1 MIDLHAHTNCSDGK
15 DSPTELVEN
24 AKKQGLSVIA
34 ITDHDTTSGWTEALI
49 AARSQRI
56 GLVPGIEVSTRAIT
70 PSGRG
75 VSVHMLAYLP
85 DPENPALKNAL
96 ALTRESRVL
105 RAREMVSR
113 LEADYPI
120 SWELVIA
127 QLPEGSTI
135 GRPALADA
143 LVQAGV
149 VPDRSAAFESILHR
163 DSKYYVSEK
172 TLETTKAISLIHGA
186 GGVAVM
192 AHPLIDFPG
201 SLKDM
206 PIDHFEHLIAAGLDG
221 FEVDHRSVPKFAK
234 PRLRDLALKHNL
246 IVTGSSDYHGV
257 GGKENLLGENQ
268 TSPQMLERIIDQA
281 SGVEAFL

>member
-15 DSPTELVEN
+15 DTPTELVAN
-24 AKKQGLSVIA
+24 AKAQGVSVLA
-34 ITDHDTTSGWTEALI
+34 ITDHDTTIGWDEAI
-49 AARSQRI
+49 AAARSHGI
-56 GLVPGIEVSTRAIT
+56 GLIPGIEVSTRAIT
-70 PSGRG
+70 PEGRG

-85 DPENPALKNAL
+85 DPNNL
-96 ALTRESRVL
+96 ALSEALEMTRESRVL
-105 RAREMVSR
+105 RAKEMVRR
-113 LEADYPI
+113 LAQDYPI
-120 SWELVIA
+120 SWEMVLE
-127 QLPEGSTI
+127 QLPKGSTI

-143 LVQAGV
+143 LVSAGV
-149 VPDRSAAFESILHR
+149 VPDRSSAFESILHR
-163 DSKYYVSEK
+163 DSRYYVSEK
-172 TLETTKAISLIHGA
+172 TLETAKAISLIHGA
-186 GGVAVM
+186 GGVAIM

-201 SLKDM
+201 SLKDL
-206 PIDHFEHLIAAGLDG
+206 PIAHFESLIAAGLDG

-268 TSPQMLERIIDQA
+268 TSPDMLDRIIDQA